1 MSSSSTEFVRVRC
14 PGCDVSLKLKGAVR
28 PGKRVKCP
36 KCEAS
41 IAIPEPALAGAA
53 SAGAISGGPKQQDR
67 PVRKKEATE
76 DDWLDDLDGLDD
88 TGVNLDNTA
97 VLPPRV
103 GSTKP
108 KRSKAIEPRKLR
120 EQERGGGG
128 FFGAFGPLMMSIS
141 GGLIGGFV
149 GAAIWATIIAL
160 TEYEIGWIAWAVGA
174 LAGIGVRLGSNGEE
188 GPWLGILSVLIA
200 FASIYAGKAFGLYFL
215 AKNLGQ
221 IPPDANPMMFLIF
234 CFFAVPFIMGLFDIL
249 WFGLAGFTAF
259 RIGSGLSSD
268 D

>member
-1 MSSSSTEFVRVRC
+1 MSSVSTEFVRVRC
-14 PGCDVSLKLKGAVR
+14 PGCDVSLKLKGAIQ

-41 IAIPEPALAGAA
+41 IEIPEPALASATVAEANPGAA
-53 SAGAISGGPKQQDR
+53 KHQTR
-67 PVRKKEATE
+67 PARKKQATE

-88 TGVNLDNTA
+88 TAVNLNNTA

-103 GSTKP
+103 GTTKP
-108 KRSKAIEPRKLR
+108 RKSNSIEPRELG
-120 EQERGGGG
+120 EEERGGGG
-128 FFGAFGPLMMSIS
+128 VFRAFGPLIMSVS

-149 GAAIWATIIAL
+149 GAAIWAAIIAL

-174 LAGIGVRLGSNGEE
+174 LVGIGVRIGSSGEE

-215 AKNLGQ
+215 AVNLGQ
-221 IPPDANPMMFLIF
+221 IPPDANPIMVLAF
-234 CFFAVPFIMGLFDIL
+234 CFFAVPFVMGLFDIL

-259 RIGSGLSSD
+259 KIGSGLASD